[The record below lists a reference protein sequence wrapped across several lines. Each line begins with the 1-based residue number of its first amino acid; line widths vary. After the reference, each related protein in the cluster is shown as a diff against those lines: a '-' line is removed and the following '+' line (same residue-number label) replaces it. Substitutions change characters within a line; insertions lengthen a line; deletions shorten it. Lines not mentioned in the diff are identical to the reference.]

1 MRRPT
6 VLVAVVA
13 VFATL
18 SAHADYLFTWH
29 YIFPQLQRYQASFE
43 LTDAEMQPGATF
55 NSDLF
60 KNSVEISSLDG
71 VAFNAKDPNWSDVGG
86 HFDPQQ
92 SDPPF
97 VMYINTHDDSHTI
110 SLSAVA
116 VGTPDPSGANPL
128 MGSIS
133 EYFPDGTTVTEHGW
147 WSFQQI
153 PEPSFGALLALGGI
167 AWLTRRKQPHR
178 VSDKVHTRFFAK
190 KSDWYRRVSTSR
202 R

>member
-1 MRRPT
+1 MNFIMVKLMK
-6 VLVAVVA
+6 VLRSLLAA
-13 VFATL
+13 AALGIT
-18 SAHADYLFTWH
+18 SNAEADYLFTWH
-29 YIFPQLQRYQASFE
+29 YILPQFQKFQGSFE

-60 KNSVEISSLDG
+60 RNSVEISSLDG
-71 VAFNAKDPNWSDVGG
+71 VYFNAKDPNWSDVGG

-116 VGTPDPSGANPL
+116 AGTPDPSGANPL

-133 EYFPDGTTVTEHGW
+133 EYFPDGSTVTEHGW

-153 PEPSFGALLALGGI
+153 PEPSCSAFLFLAGVVWI
-167 AWLTRRKQPHR
+167 AMRTRK
-178 VSDKVHTRFFAK
+178 
-190 KSDWYRRVSTSR
+190 
-202 R
+202 